1 MVVTYKSTS
10 GDLVR
15 LAIQYFERAARSE
28 DPELRAK
35 LRQLAEEYRDEAL
48 QMLDRAI
55 STPLPSS
62 RPTRR
67 MGS

>member
-55 STPLPSS
+55 SAPLPSS